1 NISIAGIDQFYK
13 NKSALFQIMFD
24 EDDYHQKTYN
34 AIERVRDK
42 VGNSLLPGQTF
53 AMGGSAVSAYYV
65 RVLTTSEV
73 FKITLYVLPIILLIL
88 LIFTSSWVEPILFL
102 IVVGVS
108 VLVNMG
114 TSAFLPSVSFLTNS
128 TASLLQ
134 LAISMDY
141 AIFLLH
147 QYTKERENGLE
158 KTAAIKAAM
167 SKSFLSIGSS
177 MLTTVAGF
185 AALMFM
191 RYSFG
196 LDLGIVMVKGIVISL
211 VATFTLMPALI
222 LLFDKLII
230 KTKHRPLFPKLGGL
244 SKYIVKTRYV
254 LPALMLLIAVPAF
267 MAQNNNTFL
276 YGESAMSVSEG
287 SEPAQEL
294 DRIERKFSKNN
305 MLVIL
310 APNDEETNDF
320 NEQVKMIKSLE
331 NELQTYEAK
340 IQAYATIDQMIN
352 FVDLIKSVAGSQILP
367 PWLEDL
373 LESIPAIDKDFI
385 DEYIPEEF
393 IAQLEGENYSRIII
407 SLNTDSESPEA
418 FAALNIIYT
427 IIHRFEDSFS
437 KPLYLVGMTGAVME
451 IKEVVEKDFI
461 FINLL
466 SIALVFIILLA
477 SFRSLS
483 VPVLLVLCIELSIW
497 INMAIPWIQGS
508 SLIFIGYMIVSS
520 IQLGATIDYGIL
532 FTQNYLKGRETLNK
546 AEAIKYSLDNSGHS
560 ILTSSLILTAAGYS
574 LKFFSSVQGVSAL
587 GELIGRGAA
596 LSGLLVLTLLPQ
608 LLYLF
613 DKLIQKSTLKLEFK
627 EDKTDL
633 IENED
638 PTLLS

>member
-1 NISIAGIDQFYK
+1 
-13 NKSALFQIMFD
+13 
-24 EDDYHQKTYN
+24 
-34 AIERVRDK
+34 
-42 VGNSLLPGQTF
+42 
-53 AMGGSAVSAYYV
+53 
-65 RVLTTSEV
+65 
-73 FKITLYVLPIILLIL
+73 
-88 LIFTSSWVEPILFL
+88 
-102 IVVGVS
+102 
-108 VLVNMG
+108 
-114 TSAFLPSVSFLTNS
+114 
-128 TASLLQ
+128 
-134 LAISMDY
+134 
-141 AIFLLH
+141 
-147 QYTKERENGLE
+147 
-158 KTAAIKAAM
+158 
-167 SKSFLSIGSS
+167 
-177 MLTTVAGF
+177 
-185 AALMFM
+185 
-191 RYSFG
+191 
-196 LDLGIVMVKGIVISL
+196 
-211 VATFTLMPALI
+211 
-222 LLFDKLII
+222 
-230 KTKHRPLFPKLGGL
+230 
-244 SKYIVKTRYV
+244 
-254 LPALMLLIAVPAF
+254 
-267 MAQNNNTFL
+267 
-276 YGESAMSVSEG
+276 MSVSEG

-483 VPVLLVLCIELSIW
+483 VTVLLVLCIELSIW

-596 LSGLLVLTLLPQ
+596 LSGLLVLSLLPQ